1 MTSSIRYTSVDRS
14 LLKVVFAFLIITSLS
29 SLAYGQEST
38 TTFTATVRD
47 SSGAAVPGAVVRV
60 TRKPDGKPIEQ
71 TTNSQGVAI
80 FDGLTPGLY
89 DVIVE
94 TRSFATFVR
103 TDVGIT
109 VSQTNVLDIT
119 LSIAD
124 TNKMVTMNATGVV
137 VVHDKEPR
145 GEEISA
151 LPNLFSDL
159 TPRLAREP
167 GAVAIGSSSLGR
179 VIIDGR
185 GNAQRILRLDGV
197 DFTSQVDFP
206 TADSAINPVGSFE
219 TPAVSGDQD
228 NSNTRSGAFPPI
240 AGPGTGLVSEG
251 ATYSAGLSPWK
262 FQFYGDMRNDAL
274 DARNF
279 FDFDGKNSIRRA
291 RFGGKAGGPVPK
303 LKRTFI
309 FMAYDG
315 WRGRTERNIYEA
327 VPADARNGGTGPLAQ
342 HVRAFLPPGTE
353 EFPGELRNRDF
364 SLNED
369 FILARRR
376 ARTTADSDAANIRLD
391 YFPYKTS
398 DDKCPELATKKCSQF
413 TLRFTHQTAENN
425 VPDGVTGRSQ
435 RQRFVFVNGL
445 AGFRLVTRT
454 KELPGPVDAKPKPR
468 DFGHHFRFG
477 FNLTRAH
484 VDVLPGPLTSND
496 LSHSLITIDGTL
508 GTDDLPLAP
517 APAGQLTTVPIAT
530 LGGLLNGSAGRG
542 LDLKPLSYSA
552 LYDYSRPIK
561 DNHELYTGVE
571 ARFIKL
577 DFDRL
582 GGLTYAFPNVEA
594 LQTNSPSTVTFQS
607 DLSGPSPFTE
617 GPNRRQ
623 ARQEFYMG
631 YLQFV
636 SQFLPAPASLLEP
649 ALTLTYGLR
658 YDYFGRVRETNDRAV
673 VFNPLNGEELPR
685 GTPFYRTDFINLQP
699 RFGFAYRLGNVTFKQ
714 TTLRGGIGLYSG
726 VPRISELLLP
736 IESDRFAARIDS
748 GRFPT
753 LSDEIVRNFRE
764 NSSTRQF
771 QPLAFAR
778 DFSPLERSLKW
789 EIRFGHIHEGYDFS
803 VYYAGNRGINL
814 GLAKFANRIVSVTT
828 NPDPTRKA
836 IVVREFDKVING
848 LPAQPLGEIPY
859 RLGGGYSSYNAVT
872 FQISRDKKDTE
883 TSPDWIRRAVGSFSA
898 KYTLSRS
905 VGNVSGAI
913 TSNPFDPDAD
923 FGHNS
928 GTALHNFTFDAVYN
942 LWDAFETSTDRPT
955 DLIRG
960 WKISPS
966 LKVSSGLP
974 LIIRLPRADVVYID
988 GNGTVFEGPA
998 VGRTA
1003 HLNTGGGQ
1011 SSGAAF
1017 VPNLVAGANPYT
1029 GGRADRLFLDPA
1041 AFAIPAPGEFGNLK
1055 RGEFRGPSV
1064 VQFDLALR
1072 RNFHLG
1078 QLGESKLRGE
1088 FQVDFYNLFNRVNFT
1103 NPTASLPGSLG
1114 NTNQNE
1120 FQPGVPFTRVG
1131 AGTFG
1136 FLTAADTGRLIQF
1149 SFTVRFNDGFTK

>member
-1 MTSSIRYTSVDRS
+1 MTSNIRYKSVDRS
-14 LLKVVFAFLIITSLS
+14 LLKVVFAFLIITSWS
-29 SLAYGQEST
+29 SLGYGQIAST
-38 TTFTATVRD
+38 TTLTINVRD
-47 SSGAAVPGAVVRV
+47 SLGAAVPNAAVTIR
-60 TRKPDGKPIEQ
+60 RKPDGKPIER
-71 TTNSQGVAI
+71 TTNNVGVVI

-89 DVIVE
+89 DVMVDKDDFE
-94 TRSFATFVR
+94 LFVR
-103 TDVGIT
+103 SDFEIT
-109 VSQTNVLDIT
+109 LSQTNALDVT
-119 LSIAD
+119 LSVA
-124 TNKMVTMNATGVV
+124 NKFMAPPGDVTAPVV
-137 VVHDKEPR
+137 EPR

-151 LPNLFSDL
+151 LPNLNSDL
-159 TPRLAREP
+159 TNVLTRDP

-179 VIIDGR
+179 VIVDGR
-185 GNAQRILRLDGV
+185 GNDQRILRLDGV

-206 TADSAINPVGSFE
+206 AVDSAINAVGSFE

-228 NSNTRSGAFPPI
+228 NVTTRSGAFPPI
-240 AGPGTGLVSEG
+240 GGPGTGLVSE
-251 ATYSAGLSPWK
+251 AVTYSAALSKWK
-262 FQFYGDMRNDAL
+262 FQLYGDMRNDAL

-291 RFGGKAGGPVPK
+291 RFGGKAGGPVPNI
-303 LKRTFI
+303 KRAFI

-315 WRGRTERNIYEA
+315 WRGRIERNIYEA
-327 VPADARNGGTGPLAQ
+327 VPVDARNGGVGPLAQ
-342 HVRAFLPPGTE
+342 DVRAFLPPGTE
-353 EFPGELRNRDF
+353 EVPGELRNQDF
-364 SLNED
+364 SLNQD

-398 DDKCPELATKKCSQF
+398 DADCPQLPVKECSQL
-413 TLRFTHQTAENN
+413 TVRFTHQTAENN

-435 RQRFVFVNGL
+435 RQRFVFANGL
-445 AGFRLVTRT
+445 AGFRLVTHT
-454 KELPGPVDAKPKPR
+454 KELPGPLDATKPKPR
-468 DFGHHFRFG
+468 DFGHNFRFG

-484 VDVLPGPLTSND
+484 VDVLPGPLTGND
-496 LSHSLITIDGTL
+496 LSHSLITIDGNV

-517 APAGQLTTVPIAT
+517 APAGQLPTVPIAT
-530 LGGLLNGSAGRG
+530 LGGLIRGGVGRG
-542 LDLKPLSYSA
+542 LDLKPISYSA

-561 DNHELYTGVE
+561 GNHELYTGVE

-582 GGLTYAFPNVEA
+582 GGLTYAFPNVAA
-594 LQTNSPSTVTFQS
+594 LQTNSPSSVSFQA
-607 DLSGPSPFTE
+607 DLNGPGPFTE
-617 GPNRRQ
+617 GSSRRQ

-636 SQFLPAPASLLEP
+636 SQFLPAPGFLMEP

-658 YDYFGRVRETNDRAV
+658 YDYFGRVREKNDRAMV
-673 VFNPLNGEELPR
+673 VNPLNGEELPR
-685 GTPFYRTDFINLQP
+685 GTPFYRTDYINLQP

-726 VPRISELLLP
+726 VPRISDLLLP
-736 IESDRFAARIDS
+736 IESDRFGAQIDS
-748 GRFPT
+748 GKFPT
-753 LSDEIVRNFRE
+753 LSDEIVRSFRE

-789 EIRFGHIHEGYDFS
+789 EIRFGHIREGYDFS

-814 GLAKFANRIVSVTT
+814 GLAKFANRITSVTT
-828 NPDPTRKA
+828 NPDPTKKA
-836 IVVREFDKVING
+836 IIVREFDKVING
-848 LPAQPLGEIPY
+848 LPEQALGEIPY

-872 FQISRDKKDTE
+872 FQIGRDKKDTE
-883 TSPDWIRRAVGSFSA
+883 TKPAWIRYAVASFSA

-905 VGNVSGAI
+905 VGNVSGAVM
-913 TSNPFDPDAD
+913 SNPFDPDAD

-928 GTALHNFTFDAVYN
+928 GTALHNFTFNASYN
-942 LWDAFETSTDRPT
+942 LWDAFVTSKDRLTDF
-955 DLIRG
+955 LRG
-960 WKISPS
+960 WKIMPS
-966 LKVSSGLP
+966 LKASSGPP

-988 GNGTVFEGPA
+988 GNGNVFDKPA

-1003 HLNTGGGQ
+1003 HLNTGGGGQ

-1017 VPNLVAGANPYT
+1017 APNLVAGVNPYT

-1055 RGEFRGPSV
+1055 RGAFRGPSV
-1064 VQFDLALR
+1064 VQFDLAVR

-1078 QLGESKLRGE
+1078 QFGESKLRGE
-1088 FQVDFYNLFNRVNFT
+1088 FQVDFYNLFNRANFS

-1114 NTNQNE
+1114 NSSQNE

-1136 FLTAADTGRLIQF
+1136 FLTASDIGRLVQF
-1149 SFTVRFNDGFTK
+1149 SFTVKFNDGFTK

>member
-1 MTSSIRYTSVDRS
+1 
-14 LLKVVFAFLIITSLS
+14 LLKVVFAFLIITSWS
-29 SLAYGQEST
+29 SLGYGQIAST
-38 TTFTATVRD
+38 TTFTVTVRD
-47 SSGAAVPGAVVRV
+47 ETGTAVPNAEVTI
-60 TRKPDGKPIEQ
+60 TRKPDGKPIKH
-71 TTNSQGVAI
+71 TTNNEGVVI
-80 FDGLTPGLY
+80 FDGLTPGFY
-89 DVIVE
+89 DVAVE
-94 TRSFATFVR
+94 KPGFEKFVR
-103 TDVGIT
+103 RDFEIT
-109 VSQTNVLDIT
+109 LSQTNVLDST
-119 LSIAD
+119 LSTANKFMIAD
-124 TNKMVTMNATGVV
+124 TTAPKV
-137 VVHDKEPR
+137 EPVG

-151 LPNLFSDL
+151 LPNLNSDL
-159 TPRLAREP
+159 TNVLTRDQ

-179 VIIDGR
+179 VIVDGK
-185 GNAQRILRLDGV
+185 GNDQRILRLDGV

-206 TADSAINPVGSFE
+206 AVDSAINAVGSFE
-219 TPAVSGDQD
+219 TPAVAGDQD
-228 NSNTRSGAFPPI
+228 NVTTRSGAFAPI

-251 ATYSAGLSPWK
+251 VTYSAAISKWK

-291 RFGGKAGGPVPK
+291 RFGGKAGGPI
-303 LKRTFI
+303 LNINRAFI
-309 FMAYDG
+309 FLAYDG
-315 WRGRTERNIYEA
+315 WRGRIERNIYEA
-327 VPADARNGGTGPLAQ
+327 VPVDARNGGVGPLAQ

-353 EFPGELRNRDF
+353 EVPGELRNRDF
-364 SLNED
+364 SLNQD

-398 DDKCPELATKKCSQF
+398 GAECPQLPVKECSQL
-413 TLRFTHQTAENN
+413 TVRFTHQTAENN

-435 RQRFVFVNGL
+435 RQRFVFANGL
-445 AGFRLVTRT
+445 AGFRLVTHT
-454 KELPGPVDAKPKPR
+454 KEIPGPPDPKPPKPR
-468 DFGHHFRFG
+468 DFGHNFRFG

-484 VDVLPGPLTSND
+484 VDVLPGPLTGND
-496 LSHSLITIDGTL
+496 LSHSLITIDGTV

-517 APAGQLTTVPIAT
+517 APAGQLPTVPIAT
-530 LGGLLNGSAGRG
+530 LGGLIKGGVGRG
-542 LDLKPLSYSA
+542 FDLKPLSYSA

-561 DNHELYTGVE
+561 GNHELYTGVE
-571 ARFIKL
+571 ARFIKF

-582 GGLTYAFPNVEA
+582 GGITYAFPNVAA
-594 LQTNSPSTVTFQS
+594 LQTNSPSTVSFQA
-607 DLSGPSPFTE
+607 DFSGPGPFTE
-617 GPNRRQ
+617 GSSRRQ
-623 ARQEFYMG
+623 ARQQFYMG

-636 SQFLPAPASLLEP
+636 SQFLPAPAFLMEP
-649 ALTLTYGLR
+649 ALTLTYGVR
-658 YDYFGRVRETNDRAV
+658 YDYFGRVREKNDRAMV
-673 VFNPLNGEELPR
+673 VNPLNGEELPR
-685 GTPFYRTDFINLQP
+685 GTPFYRTDYINLQP

-726 VPRISELLLP
+726 VPRISDLLLP
-736 IESDRFAARIDS
+736 IESDRFGAQIDS
-748 GRFPT
+748 GQFPT

-789 EIRFGHIHEGYDFS
+789 EIRFGHIHQGYDFS

-814 GLAKFANRIVSVTT
+814 GLAKFANRITSVTT
-828 NPDPTRKA
+828 NPDPTKKA
-836 IVVREFDKVING
+836 VIVREFDKVING
-848 LPAQPLGEIPY
+848 LPVQPLGEIPY

-883 TSPDWIRRAVGSFSA
+883 YSPDWIRRAVASFSA

-905 VGNVSGAI
+905 VGNVSGAVM
-913 TSNPFDPDAD
+913 SNPFDPDAD

-928 GTALHNFTFDAVYN
+928 GTALHNFTFNAVYN
-942 LWDAFETSTDRPT
+942 LWDAFKISTKRPT
-955 DLIRG
+955 DFLRG
-960 WKISPS
+960 WKIMPS
-966 LKVSSGLP
+966 LKASSGLP

-988 GNGTVFEGPA
+988 GNGNVFDKPA
-998 VGRTA
+998 AGRTA

-1017 VPNLVAGANPYT
+1017 APNLVAGVNPYT

-1078 QLGESKLRGE
+1078 KFGESMLRGE
-1088 FQVDFYNLFNRVNFT
+1088 FQVDFYNLFNRVNFS

-1114 NTNQNE
+1114 NSSQNE

-1136 FLTAADTGRLIQF
+1136 FLTASDVGRLVQF